1 MAQTDFGCSDI
12 RYRGKEGESEPE
24 QVVESGP
31 QVDPV
36 LTSTNPCGHK

>member
-1 MAQTDFGCSDI
+1 MAQTEFGSTDI
-12 RYRGKEGESEPE
+12 RYRGKEGEP

-31 QVDPV
+31 QEDPV